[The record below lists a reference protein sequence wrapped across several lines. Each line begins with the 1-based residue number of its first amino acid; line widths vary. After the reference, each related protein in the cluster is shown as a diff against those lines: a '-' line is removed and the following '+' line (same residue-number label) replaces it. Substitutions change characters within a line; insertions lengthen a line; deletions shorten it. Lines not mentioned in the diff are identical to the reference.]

1 VIPAHSPN
9 QPPELRARTLGEML
23 DAAMKIVGSNLKSLV
38 PMAAG
43 LVLPFQILIALVVVN
58 AIKQPIFVKEGTKVR
73 FIAPSAGQLGV
84 LGGTLLLT
92 FLATLVVTGALTWFV
107 AEYYVGR
114 KPTAGEAIRYA
125 LKHLPKLVL
134 FSFAQILP
142 FVLLTTVVL
151 VLAFTITSNIFSLIL
166 FVLLLPVSIWLY
178 IALSMT
184 VPVLIVERLGLWA
197 GMKRSVDLVKQY
209 WWKVF
214 GTLLVTGFLVGTFSS
229 AVQRVVQS
237 LLNSLGGDNKGFEF
251 VWIAIAG
258 TLATALIT
266 PISAAMSTLL
276 YADLRIRKE
285 GFDLEVLSASMPG
298 PPSSFNSPGQ
308 L

>member
-1 VIPAHSPN
+1 
-9 QPPELRARTLGEML
+9 ML

-43 LVLPFQILIALVVVN
+43 LVLPFQILIALVAVNTASKLVV
-58 AIKQPIFVKEGTKVR
+58 VTEGSATLRLKG
-73 FIAPSAGQLGV
+73 PTAGQWGV
-84 LGGTLLLT
+84 LGGTILLT

-114 KPTAGEAIRYA
+114 KPTAGESIRYA
-125 LKHLPKLVL
+125 LRRLPKLVL
-134 FSFAQILP
+134 FSLAQVLP
-142 FVLLTTVVL
+142 FALLSGVVL
-151 VLAFTITSNIFSLIL
+151 FLALTVKGSISLIM
-166 FVLLLPVSIWLY
+166 FVILIPVAMWLY
-178 IALSMT
+178 ISLSMT
-184 VPVLIVERLGLWA
+184 VPVLVIERLGVWA

-214 GTLLVTGFLVGTFSS
+214 GTLIVTGILVGIFS
-229 AVQRVVQS
+229 AVVQNVVQS
-237 LLNSLGGDNKGFEF
+237 LLNSLGGNNKGFEF

-258 TLATALIT
+258 TLATALTT

-285 GFDLEVLSASMPG
+285 GFDLEVLSAAMAN
-298 PPSSFNSPGQ
+298 PSSPSSSAGQ